1 MVEVVLLCYNGRPMS
16 SGLDTPTTQTAILS
30 VDDNDA
36 MLFARSTVLRNAGYS
51 VIEARSGR
59 EALKALETAQPTL
72 ALLDV
77 NLPDMSGFDL
87 ARRIRANPVHRGMK
101 IVQISATFVTPHDQL
116 SGLDAGGADIYLTE
130 PVPRETLVSVI
141 RRLIKS

>member
-1 MVEVVLLCYNGRPMS
+1 MPSRREHSSERP
-16 SGLDTPTTQTAILS
+16 AILS

-36 MLFARSTVLRNAGYS
+36 MLFARSTVLRNEGYS

-77 NLPDMSGFDL
+77 NLPDMTGFDL
-87 ARRIRANPVHRGMK
+87 ARRIRANPVHKGMK

-116 SGLDAGGADIYLTE
+116 SGLEDGGADIYLTE
-130 PVPRETLVSVI
+130 PVPREHLVSVI
-141 RRLIKS
+141 RRLIAA